1 MPEPPPARARWRRW
15 AWGVVV
21 AALGGVAC
29 VVTAN
34 LYLIASTRAATASG
48 AEAAPVRPYAIV
60 LGNRVFEDGSP
71 SRELAARLETALAV
85 YRAGRAGKVIVSGR
99 IGADGYDEPDAM
111 AAWLRAR
118 GVPAGDIIVDG
129 GGHRTAATMADAA
142 ALGVRAALVVTQ
154 GYHLP
159 RSLYLARHAGID
171 AMGVPAPARTAAG
184 LLAVKVFFRE
194 ALARAETLL
203 EVAVRGV
210 R

>member
-1 MPEPPPARARWRRW
+1 MRDGAPARPPRRRRW
-15 AWGVVV
+15 ARWLLAVAAAGLGAVV
-21 AALGGVAC
+21 AMNVRMIEAA
-29 VVTAN
+29 
-34 LYLIASTRAATASG
+34 RPATAASI
-48 AEAAPVRPYAIV
+48 EAAPVRPYAIV
-60 LGNRVFEDGSP
+60 LGNTVFKDGSP
-71 SRELAARLETALAV
+71 SPELAERLETALAV
-85 YRAGRAGKVIVSGR
+85 YRAQRAGKVIVSGLTR
-99 IGADGYDEPDAM
+99 GDYDEPRAM

-118 GVPAGDIIVDG
+118 GVPAGDVVLDA

-171 AMGVPAPARTAAG
+171 AIGVAAPSSRPNGLRTF
-184 LLAVKVFFRE
+184 VRE
-194 ALARAETLL
+194 GVARAETVL